1 MGEKAAT
8 ALAKYG
14 KDKSVKGLL
23 NYSQKIR
30 AERELNIKRSM
41 EKGIA
46 DFGALTER
54 DVYCIGL
61 GLYWG
66 EGYKKG
72 SQELGFTNSDP
83 KMIQFYIH
91 WLERV
96 FKINRAELI
105 LRVSINGIHKY
116 RIKDVEKQWS
126 QVTGIPLSQFTKS
139 SLIKTDSKKV
149 YGNMETHLGTLRIKV
164 RKGTTLR
171 REILGSLE
179 GIVQQL

>member
-1 MGEKAAT
+1 
-8 ALAKYG
+8 
-14 KDKSVKGLL
+14 
-23 NYSQKIR
+23 
-30 AERELNIKRSM
+30 M